1 MQPAEATAVS
11 AGQLQRGIL
20 QVTTYRAYQLD
31 ARRRILTAS
40 WVEAAND
47 GEARAKA
54 AEDLC
59 EDDIPAVELW
69 QATRLVDE
77 ITCDE
82 DGKD

>member
-1 MQPAEATAVS
+1 M
-11 AGQLQRGIL
+11 
-20 QVTTYRAYQLD
+20 TTYRAYQLD

-47 GEARAKA
+47 SEAKAKA

-59 EDDIPAVELW
+59 EEDIPSVELW

-77 ITCDE
+77 ITCE
-82 DGKD
+82 DDGEA